1 MLNTEEVLIRLLVA
15 AVLGS
20 FVGFERERRS
30 AWAAG
35 LRTHMLVCVGST
47 LFMITSAIG
56 FSDVLGRDHIVLD
69 PSRVAA
75 QVASGIGFLGAGT
88 IILRRK
94 IVHGLTT
101 AASIW
106 SVAAV
111 GLAVGGG
118 LYIPATGATGIMIL
132 ILAGMRPLE
141 RRLFAQ
147 AKAQTVA
154 LQISHWNE
162 VVPELRT
169 ICDKASVSILSL
181 KIEARSEAA
190 TAMVELSLTG
200 SLPKLMSALEAFRAH
215 PSIKLI
221 RAMLNQP

>member
-1 MLNTEEVLIRLLVA
+1 
-15 AVLGS
+15 
-20 FVGFERERRS
+20 
-30 AWAAG
+30 
-35 LRTHMLVCVGST
+35 MLVCVGST

-56 FSDVLGRDHIVLD
+56 FGDVLGRDHIVLD

-111 GLAVGGG
+111 GLAVGGR
-118 LYIPATGATGIMIL
+118 LYIAAAGATGIMIV

-154 LQISHWNE
+154 LQIMNWSE

-169 ICDKASVSILSL
+169 LCDKAGITVLAL
-181 KIEARSEAA
+181 RIEARSEAE

-200 SLPKLMSALEAFRAH
+200 SLTRLMSALDAFRGH
-215 PSIKLI
+215 PRVKLI
-221 RAMLNQP
+221 RAVLNHP

>member
-1 MLNTEEVLIRLLVA
+1 
-15 AVLGS
+15 VLG
-20 FVGFERERRS
+20 
-30 AWAAG
+30 A
-35 LRTHMLVCVGST
+35 
-47 LFMITSAIG
+47 
-56 FSDVLGRDHIVLD
+56 DHLVLD

-118 LYIPATGATGIMIL
+118 LYVAATGATAIMIL
-132 ILAGMRPLE
+132 ILAGMRPVE

-147 AKAQTVA
+147 AKAQSVV
-154 LQISHWNE
+154 LQVKNWTT

-169 ICDKASVSILSL
+169 ICDNSGVVVQTL
-181 KIEARSEAA
+181 KIEARSEQETA
-190 TAMVELSLTG
+190 TLELTVAG
-200 SLPKLMSALEAFRAH
+200 SMPKLMSALDGFRAH
-215 PSIKLI
+215 SEVRLI
-221 RAMLNQP
+221 RAVLNQP